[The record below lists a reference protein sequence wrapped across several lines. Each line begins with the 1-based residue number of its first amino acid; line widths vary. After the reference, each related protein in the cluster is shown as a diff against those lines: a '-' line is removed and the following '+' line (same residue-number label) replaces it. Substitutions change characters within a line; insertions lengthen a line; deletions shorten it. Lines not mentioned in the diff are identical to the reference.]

1 MYEEEDEKSVKDD
14 GGKGNGSDGWMT
26 EMNDD
31 QLDAAAI
38 ESDSWQRCIV
48 AWSCIL
54 NDKKQY
60 QFKGFAPITVWVL
73 QERKQK
79 RKRERKR
86 SKKERINLREKRKR
100 IQMKS
105 TKS

>member
-1 MYEEEDEKSVKDD
+1 MYEEKDEKSVKDD

-48 AWSCIL
+48 AWSCLL
-54 NDKKQY
+54 NDKKQD
-60 QFKGFAPITVWVL
+60 QFKGFVPLTIWVL
-73 QERKQK
+73 QEKEK
-79 RKRERKR
+79 EKGKE
-86 SKKERINLREKRKR
+86 KK
-100 IQMKS
+100 
-105 TKS
+105 